1 MDEPL
6 ALALQALSRKERTV
20 AELGS
25 WLQARG
31 VAPDDAEAVV
41 GHLAETGTLDDRRF
55 AQRYAEDKRELSGWG
70 EGRIRT
76 ALVQRGVAEED
87 IAEALQS
94 GTEDEVERA
103 AGLLRDRGY
112 SLCDALERNRA
123 FGFLVRRGYD
133 SDAAYEAVRIASR
146 PD

>member
-6 ALALQALSRKERTV
+6 ALALRALSRKERTV

-31 VAPDDAEAVV
+31 VETGDVEAVV

-70 EGRIRT
+70 EERIRG
-76 ALVQRGVAEED
+76 ALMQRGVPEED
-87 IAEALQS
+87 IALALDA
-94 GTEDEVERA
+94 GREDEVQRA
-103 AGLLRDRGY
+103 VSLLHARGS

-123 FGFLVRRGYD
+123 FGFLVRRGYN
-133 SDAAYEAVRIASR
+133 AEVAYEAVRKAG
-146 PD
+146 DGD